1 MTRRDQRREP
11 GMSRRI
17 LRGFDRSAFV
27 TARDRV
33 GLGPAELARIADV
46 SAGAVYSWER
56 GDATPGVDTLA
67 RVARALR
74 IPIAEL
80 VPIPEDERFL
90 GDLRVLAGLTQPQ
103 LAKLSGM
110 STSSLAQL
118 ERGQARIKV
127 EVAQRI
133 ADALSPNT
141 DDEAD
146 PVAFGAEPVTVQQ
159 VLDAHERVRT
169 RPPHT
174 RP

>member
-1 MTRRDQRREP
+1 
-11 GMSRRI
+11 MSRRI
-17 LRGFDRSAFV
+17 LRGFDRSALV
-27 TARDRV
+27 AARNRI

-56 GDATPGVDTLA
+56 GDAAPGVDTLA
-67 RVARALR
+67 RVAKALGVPITELVR
-74 IPIAEL
+74 IPEG
-80 VPIPEDERFL
+80 ERFL
-90 GDLRVLAGLTQPQ
+90 GDLRVMAGLTQPQ
-103 LAKLSGM
+103 LAKMSGM

-118 ERGQARIKV
+118 ERGQARIKT

-133 ADALSPNT
+133 ADALSSKFEG
-141 DDEAD
+141 DSDL
-146 PVAFGAEPVTVQQ
+146 VAFGASPVTVQQ